1 MHALRPMNPIT
12 TCKLCKMN
20 YSLKVGQMF
29 ACLDEAATESG
40 DFAILIKDAPT
51 TSPRTCFCLNWQNLL
66 EASVFNEKITIPP
79 SSNIPTE
86 TVEDTRGE
94 TYDKIPGLAPHSRAP
109 T

>member
-1 MHALRPMNPIT
+1 LADSSINQGEAYWMHALRPMNPIT

-51 TSPRTCFCLNWQNLL
+51 TSPRT
-66 EASVFNEKITIPP
+66 
-79 SSNIPTE
+79 
-86 TVEDTRGE
+86 
-94 TYDKIPGLAPHSRAP
+94 
-109 T
+109 